1 MEGRFIQ
8 RIVRE
13 AEELLSRDFAVYAK
27 RDEGDLVTDV
37 DYLVERFLIE
47 KIQAEY
53 PDFAIISEEFN
64 PDTAMTENCFIIDPI
79 DGTKNFANGLPLW
92 GIQVACRKNGETI
105 ASVIDLPALK
115 EFYFADKSGAYLN
128 GEKISVREVPILNV
142 FYAVIGGDVIEAATR
157 MQKYGSTHRVFGA
170 ACVAFAF
177 LAAGRMHGVS
187 FRAENPWDFEPGLFL
202 AKQAGAVVKSKPGFH
217 AAAMNGGFLE
227 ILEDETRR

>member
-1 MEGRFIQ
+1 MEGEFIQ

-13 AEELLSRDFAVYAK
+13 AEKLLSRDFAVYAK
-27 RDEGDLVTDV
+27 GSEGDLVTDA
-37 DYLVERFLIE
+37 DYLVERFLIG
-47 KIQAEY
+47 KIQTEY

-64 PDTAMTENCFIIDPI
+64 PDAVMSENCFIIDPI

-128 GEKISVREVPILNV
+128 GEKISVREVPILNA

-177 LAAGRMHGVS
+177 LAAGKMHGVS
-187 FRAENPWDFEPGLFL
+187 FRAENPWDYEPGLFL
-202 AKQAGAVVKSKPGFH
+202 AKQAGAAVKSEPGFH
-217 AAAMNGGFLE
+217 AAAMNEEFLK
-227 ILEDETRR
+227 ILEDIR

>member
-1 MEGRFIQ
+1 MEGEFIQ

-27 RDEGDLVTDV
+27 GSEGDLVTDA

-47 KIQAEY
+47 KIRAEY

-64 PDTAMTENCFIIDPI
+64 PDAKLSENCFIIDPI

-92 GIQVACRKNGETI
+92 GIQVACRKNGETV

-115 EFYFADKSGAYLN
+115 EFYFADESGAYLN
-128 GEKISVREVPILNV
+128 GEKISVREVPILNA
-142 FYAVIGGDVIEAATR
+142 FYAAIGGDVIEAATR

-202 AKQAGAVVKSKPGFH
+202 AKQAGAIVKSEPGFH
-217 AAAMNGGFLE
+217 ASAMNEEFLR

>member
-1 MEGRFIQ
+1 MEGEFIK

-13 AEELLSRDFAVYAK
+13 AEKLLARDFAVYAK
-27 RDEGDLVTDV
+27 GREGDLVTDI

-47 KIQAEY
+47 RIRAEY

-64 PDTAMTENCFIIDPI
+64 ADTELSDNCFIIDPI

-105 ASVIDLPALK
+105 ASVISMPALK
-115 EFYFADKSGAYLN
+115 EFYFADEGGAYLN
-128 GEKISVREVPILNV
+128 GEKISVREGSILNA

-187 FRAENPWDFEPGLFL
+187 FRAENPWDYEPGLFL
-202 AKQAGAVVKSKPGFH
+202 AKQAGAVVKSEPGFH
-217 AAAMNGGFLE
+217 AAAMNGEFLK
-227 ILEDETRR
+227 ILEVVK

>member
-1 MEGRFIQ
+1 MEGEFIQ

-27 RDEGDLVTDV
+27 GSEGDLVTDA

-47 KIQAEY
+47 KIHAEY

-64 PDTAMTENCFIIDPI
+64 PDTKLSDNCFIIDPI

-92 GIQVACRKNGETI
+92 GVQVACRKNGETI

-115 EFYFADKSGAYLN
+115 EFYFADKSGVYLN
-128 GEKISVREVPILNV
+128 GEKISVREVSILNA

-170 ACVAFAF
+170 ASVAFAF
-177 LAAGRMHGVS
+177 LATGRMHGVS
-187 FRAENPWDFEPGLFL
+187 FRAENPWDYEPGLFL
-202 AKQAGAVVKSKPGFH
+202 AKQAGAAVKSEPGFH
-217 AAAMNGGFLE
+217 AAAMDEDFLE
-227 ILEDETRR
+227 ILEDVK

>member
-1 MEGRFIQ
+1 MEGEFIKS
-8 RIVRE
+8 IVRE
-13 AEELLSRDFAVYAK
+13 AEELLSRDFAVYVK
-27 RDEGDLVTDV
+27 GPEGDLVTDA

-64 PDTAMTENCFIIDPI
+64 PNTATNENCFIIDPI

-128 GEKISVREVPILNV
+128 REKISVREVLILNA

-202 AKQAGAVVKSKPGFH
+202 AKQAGAVVKSEPGFH
-217 AAAMNGGFLE
+217 AAAMNEDFLE
-227 ILEDETRR
+227 ILKSETGC

>member
-1 MEGRFIQ
+1 MEGKFIQ

-27 RDEGDLVTDV
+27 GSEGDLVTDA

-128 GEKISVREVPILNV
+128 GEKISVREVPVLNA
-142 FYAVIGGDVIEAATR
+142 FYAVIGGDVIEAATK

-177 LAAGRMHGVS
+177 LATGRMHGVS

-202 AKQAGAVVKSKPGFH
+202 AKQAGAVVKSEPGFH
-217 AAAMNGGFLE
+217 AAAMNEEFLG

>member
-1 MEGRFIQ
+1 MEGEFIQ

-27 RDEGDLVTDV
+27 GSEGDLVTDA

-47 KIQAEY
+47 KIHAEY

-64 PDTAMTENCFIIDPI
+64 PDTKLSDNCFIIDPI
-79 DGTKNFANGLPLW
+79 DGTKNFANGVPLW

-115 EFYFADKSGAYLN
+115 EFYFADKSGVYLN
-128 GEKISVREVPILNV
+128 GEKISVREVSILNA

-170 ACVAFAF
+170 ASVAFAF
-177 LAAGRMHGVS
+177 LATGRMHGVS

-202 AKQAGAVVKSKPGFH
+202 AKQAGAAGKSEPGFH
-217 AAAMNGGFLE
+217 AAAMNGKFLE
-227 ILEDETRR
+227 ILEDVR

>member
-1 MEGRFIQ
+1 MEGEFIK

-13 AEELLSRDFAVYAK
+13 AEKLLARDFAVYAK
-27 RDEGDLVTDV
+27 GREGDLVTDI

-47 KIQAEY
+47 RIRAEY

-64 PDTAMTENCFIIDPI
+64 ADTELSDNCFIIDPI

-105 ASVIDLPALK
+105 ASVINLPALK
-115 EFYFADKSGAYLN
+115 EFYFADEGGAYLN
-128 GEKISVREVPILNV
+128 GEKISVREVSVLNALYV
-142 FYAVIGGDVIEAATR
+142 VIGGDVIEAATR
-157 MQKYGSTHRVFGA
+157 IQKYGSTHRVFGA

-202 AKQAGAVVKSKPGFH
+202 AKQAGAAVKSEPGFH
-217 AAAMNGGFLE
+217 AAAMNGKFLE
-227 ILEDETRR
+227 ILEDVR

>member
-1 MEGRFIQ
+1 MEGKFIQ

-27 RDEGDLVTDV
+27 GSEGDLVTDA

-79 DGTKNFANGLPLW
+79 DGTKNFANSLPLW

-115 EFYFADKSGAYLN
+115 EFYFADESDAYLN
-128 GEKISVREVPILNV
+128 GKKISARKVPILNA

-170 ACVAFAF
+170 ASVAFAF

-202 AKQAGAVVKSKPGFH
+202 AKQAEAVAKSEPGFH
-217 AAAMNGGFLE
+217 AVAMNEEFLE